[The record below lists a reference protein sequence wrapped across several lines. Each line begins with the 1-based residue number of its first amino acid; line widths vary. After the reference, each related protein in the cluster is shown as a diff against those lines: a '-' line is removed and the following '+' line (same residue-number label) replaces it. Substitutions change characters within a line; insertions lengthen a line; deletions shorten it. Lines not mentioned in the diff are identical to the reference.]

1 MTINT
6 INDLKPDPNNAN
18 RGTER
23 GHRIVNNSIQRHGA
37 GRSGLAARDGTM
49 IAGSQTLEEMAALG
63 MKIKLVHTT
72 GDEWVVVIR
81 DDVEPGS
88 EQATLMGLEDNRG
101 AQEGIEWD
109 PGILAELAQQ
119 FDVSGLFTGDELAEW
134 AQPSEPDAGDEDAP
148 VSIDETKPTRC
159 QPGDVWRIGRHTV
172 ACVDSTDRAV
182 VERLIAGRK
191 VGMVWSDAPYGIDIV
206 AADVSVGGGEKY
218 DYPFG
223 GVKKN
228 PGASAAKRIGT
239 IGGDKPFGSARP
251 VVGTDG
257 ADNIVRA
264 GRYAPVVGD
273 ESTETARTSATL
285 LLEIYPKALHIWWG
299 ANHFSDAFPP
309 SPCWIVWDKENTGNF
324 ADAELAWCSDDSA
337 VRIFRHMWNGMLRA
351 SEHGKRIH
359 PTQKPIALCAWAF
372 GKYGAV
378 GDLIFDPFLGSGP
391 SLKAA
396 EVSGRTV
403 VGCELAPA
411 YVDHIIEWGEAHG
424 LPVELVPSS

>member
-1 MTINT
+1 MTIKT

-63 MKIKLVHTT
+63 MKIKPVHTT

-134 AQPSEPDAGDEDAP
+134 AQPSEPEAGDEDAP

-182 VERLIAGRK
+182 VERLLAGRK
-191 VGMVWSDAPYGIDIV
+191 VGMVWADPPYGIDVHHSDGKHHGNAMIRRHKFEPIV
-206 AADVSVGGGEKY
+206 
-218 DYPFG
+218 
-223 GVKKN
+223 
-228 PGASAAKRIGT
+228 
-239 IGGDKPFGSARP
+239 GDK
-251 VVGTDG
+251 T
-257 ADNIVRA
+257 
-264 GRYAPVVGD
+264 
-273 ESTETARTSATL
+273 TETAEKSNAL
-285 LLEIYPKALHIWWG
+285 CLELFGNAIQIWWG
-299 ANHFSDAFPP
+299 ANHYAHKLPP
-309 SPCWIVWDKENTGNF
+309 SRCWIVWDKETGSNTF
-324 ADAELAWCSDDSA
+324 ADAELAWCNADNTI
-337 VRIFRHMWNGMLRA
+337 RIFRHMWNGLMKD
-351 SEHGKRIH
+351 SERGEARIH

-411 YVDHIIEWGEAHG
+411 YVDHTIEWGEAHG